1 LARLRGLPDFSGFT
15 RAAIIRAVDVNL
27 AQVRKLALALPEVTE
42 EPHFHRTSF
51 RVRGKIFATAVPD
64 EPFLNLMVGESVRE
78 PALQMYSHC
87 ADKLFWG
94 KKAAG
99 LVLDLRE
106 STPAT
111 VSELLLQAWQEK
123 APKSLISAVEEKS
136 R

>member
-1 LARLRGLPDFSGFT
+1 MADMS
-15 RAAIIRAVDVNL
+15 L

-51 RVRGKIFATAVPD
+51 RVRGKIFATAAPD

-78 PALQMYSHC
+78 PALQIHSHC
-87 ADKLFWG
+87 VEKLFWG

-106 STPAT
+106 ATPAI
-111 VSELLLQAWQEK
+111 VSEMLQQAWKEK
-123 APKSLISAVEEKS
+123 APKSLIAVLEDRS
-136 R
+136 G